1 MVAWKYEPNKH
12 LPPPNGLYHGETIRT
27 SGFDVVFQ
35 MSFSSNFTLSLF
47 HFVVQWV
54 LDGMQFRASVAKQSE
69 MEKFHLNLLILYEY
83 YMNFSEQFIHPLKNQ
98 VF

>member
-54 LDGMQFRASVAKQSE
+54 LDSMQFRASVTKQSE

-83 YMNFSEQFIHPLKNQ
+83 YMNFSEQFIQPLKNQ